1 MALFEAELGPA
12 LALGDAGVDVFFDNG
27 GADAAGGFD
36 TLAVVVEAVGYDGFS
51 AVFIRGYSLGWQ
63 GCGVVE
69 VVFDVVGPVW
79 TADRMLERLILVER
93 GMRMIY
99 LANFD
104 MVVNCIVDCL
114 CGKIKIY
121 GTLISL
127 DVANLR

>member
-1 MALFEAELGPA
+1 MTLFEAELGPA
-12 LALGDAGVDVFFDNG
+12 LALGDAGVDVFFDDG

-36 TLAVVVEAVGYDGFS
+36 ALAVVVEAVGYNGFG
-51 AVFIRGYSLGWQ
+51 AVFVRGYGLGGQ

-79 TADRMLERLILVER
+79 TASRTSERLILFER

-104 MVVNCIVDCL
+104 MVVNCVVDCL
-114 CGKIKIY
+114 CGKTKIF
-121 GTLISL
+121 GNFDI
-127 DVANLR
+127 A